1 MLIRGVLFDFDGTL
15 TEPGTLDFEAIRA
28 AIGCPEGTPILEYIQ
43 AISDPLARSA
53 AMQTLDRFET
63 ESACRSIPNAGAERL
78 LRYLRSYGL
87 KTGIISRNSLEAI
100 RTALVNFPDTRESDF
115 SVILSRDDPFPPKPS
130 PEGIRQ
136 AAERMGLATGQLLVV
151 GDYLYDIEAG
161 HVAGAR
167 TVFLTNRGALVCREP
182 EPDFTIDN
190 LDELAS
196 IVSLFLPLPAGK
208 LPNRLLRRFLG
219 EYVPSDPSVILGP
232 QAGEDAAALRLA
244 GEEVL
249 ILKSDP
255 VTFATD
261 SIGYYAV
268 IVNANDI
275 ATVGARPRWLL
286 STLLFPPGSAP
297 IEIRQAMQDLGRTAS
312 RCGMVVCGGHTEI
325 TDAVRRPVIICQ
337 AAGTVSRARL
347 LDKRRMA
354 AGDRIL
360 VTKRI
365 AIEGSSVVAREFA
378 HELLRCGVTADVVDR
393 CRNFLVDP
401 GISILE
407 EARMAADWEG
417 VTAMHDVTEGG
428 IATALEELSIAGG
441 HRIGVDVGAIPV
453 FEETRTVCDALGLN
467 PLGLIASGSL
477 LITCNPGTSDLLAA
491 GLRDSGVEAACIGE
505 VLDPGEG
512 VEAAGGSWTSFA
524 VDEVARLYSRQA
536 GAPAPG
542 AESP

>member
-1 MLIRGVLFDFDGTL
+1 MPIRGVLFDFDGTL
-15 TEPGTLDFEAIRA
+15 TEPGTLDFAAIRA
-28 AIGCPEGTPILEYIQ
+28 AIGCPAGTPILEFIQ
-43 AISDPLARSA
+43 AISDPRARAS

-63 ESACRSIPNAGAERL
+63 ESAARSVPNAGAERL
-78 LRYLRSYGL
+78 LRFLRSSGL
-87 KTGIISRNSLEAI
+87 KIGIISRNSLRAI
-100 RTALVNFPDTRESDF
+100 RTALANFPNTRDSDF
-115 SVILSRDDPFPPKPS
+115 NVILSRDDPFPPKPS
-130 PEGIRQ
+130 PDGIRQ
-136 AAERMGLATGQLLVV
+136 AAEMMGLATGQLLVV

-161 HVAGAR
+161 YLAGAR
-167 TVFLTNRGALVCREP
+167 TVFITNRSPLVCHEP
-182 EPDFTIDN
+182 EPDFTIDS
-190 LDELAS
+190 LEELAS
-196 IVSLFLPLPAGK
+196 TVSLFLPLPAGK
-208 LPNRLLRRFLG
+208 LPNPLLRRFLG
-219 EYVPSDPSVILGP
+219 ECVPPDPSVILGP

-255 VTFATD
+255 ITFATD

-275 ATVGARPRWLL
+275 AAVGARPRWLL
-286 STLLFPPGSAP
+286 STLLFPTGSAP
-297 IEIRQAMQDLGRTAS
+297 IEIRQAMQDLSRTAS

-325 TDAVRRPVIICQ
+325 TDAVSRPVIICQ

-347 LDKRRMA
+347 LDKRCMA

-365 AIEGSSVVAREFA
+365 AIEGSSIVAREFA
-378 HELLRCGVTADVVDR
+378 HELLRCGVSADIVDR
-393 CRNFLVDP
+393 CRNFLMDP

-441 HRIGVDVGAIPV
+441 HRIGIDVGAIPV
-453 FEETRTVCDALGLN
+453 YEETRTVCDALGLN

-477 LITCNPGTSDLLAA
+477 LITCNPSTSDRLRA
-491 GLRDSGVEAACIGE
+491 GLRDSGMETACIGE
-505 VLDPGEG
+505 VLDHGEG
-512 VEAAGGSWTSFA
+512 VEAARGSWTSFP
-524 VDEVARLYSRQA
+524 VDEVARLYSRES

-542 AESP
+542 AESH